1 MKRFRNIKIFCYET
15 RCAPDAQER
24 GHWPDN
30 ANRARATL
38 TDVVEPPVAL
48 TD

>member
-1 MKRFRNIKIFCYET
+1 MKRFRNIKIVCCET
-15 RCAPDAQER
+15 HCAPDAQQR

-38 TDVVEPPVAL
+38 MDVVENPVAL